1 MKKMMLLAGL
11 IALPI
16 LANPVAAQTSPPAVA
31 PFPPAA
37 QPAQVTCS
45 SELTR
50 GNNLARAATDAKRKE
65 MAQKHLDLAEE
76 ATKKNDERGCMLH
89 AAEAIKALN

>member
-1 MKKMMLLAGL
+1 MRTMSFLAGL
-11 IALPI
+11 IALP
-16 LANPVAAQTSPPAVA
+16 LLSGPVAAQG
-31 PFPPAA
+31 FPPPT

-50 GNNLARAATDAKRKE
+50 ANNLLRGAVDAKRKE
-65 MAQKHLDLAEE
+65 MAQKQLDLADD
-76 ATKKNDERGCMLH
+76 ATKKNDEKGCMMH

>member
-1 MKKMMLLAGL
+1 MKTMILLTAL

-16 LANPVAAQTSPPAVA
+16 LGNPVAAQT
-31 PFPPAA
+31 FPPSA

-50 GNNLARAATDAKRKE
+50 GNNLLRGATDAKKRE
-65 MAQKHLDLAEE
+65 MAQKHLDLADD
-76 ATKKNDERGCMLH
+76 ATKKNDEKGCMMH